1 MGGVGFI
8 LCPENGLKGRFRRH
22 RMTAEGLAFILCPG
36 GEWIG
41 GAGGSD
47 KGDRKKA
54 GAIASAYLWSQQGMI
69 LRLPDYESG
78 ALTN

>member
-1 MGGVGFI
+1 M
-8 LCPENGLKGRFRRH
+8 PHQRRIGASA
-22 RMTAEGLAFILCPG
+22 RLPQEVEAAEMPAGNEVEAAFPLT
-36 GEWIG
+36 G
-41 GAGGSD
+41 GAGGSY

-54 GAIASAYLWSQQGMI
+54 DANAPAFLWSQQGMI